1 MTNEQPVQTPAA
13 PAGEEI
19 HLPGPSAVPFATGVA
34 VTLVV
39 IGLGISIWISALGA
53 VGLVACIYRWV
64 NDTRRDIAELPEAP
78 ESE

>member
-1 MTNEQPVQTPAA
+1 MSNDQPVQTPAA

-19 HLPGPSAVPFATGVA
+19 HLPAPSAVPFATGIA

-39 IGLGISIWISALGA
+39 IGLGLSLWITALGA

-64 NDTRRDIAELPEAP
+64 NDTRHEIAELPEAP
-78 ESE
+78 ESD